1 MTKKEDEFWNGEI
14 VKSTIPWK
22 SKAFT
27 IIYKSDT
34 YWGKFFDVGLLIV
47 ILLSILVVMLD
58 SIPAVREA
66 YGIYLTILEW
76 IFTGLFTIEYLLRIL
91 IIKKPK
97 SYIFS
102 FLGVIDLLSILP
114 TFISLFFAGSQYL
127 MVIRSLRF
135 LRIFRIF
142 KMVHFL
148 REIQTLGSALILSL
162 RKISVFILFV
172 VLLVIIMGSVMYLVE
187 GGQNGFDSIPSS
199 IYWAVITLTTVGY
212 GDIVPVTLLGKGIAS
227 LMMLLGYGI
236 IAVPTGIVTVELAK
250 STRKVQ
256 EDLSHVCPNCGYEG
270 HKIGANYCFHCGFD
284 FDNIQEIKKAEQ

>member
-1 MTKKEDEFWNGEI
+1 MTKQEGEFWNGEI
-14 VKSTIPWK
+14 SQSSVPWK
-22 SKAFT
+22 KKAFS

-47 ILLSILVVMLD
+47 ILLSIMVVMLD
-58 SIPAVREA
+58 SIPMIREA
-66 YGIYLTILEW
+66 YGIYLNILEW
-76 IFTGLFTIEYLLRIL
+76 VFTGLFTIEYLLRIT

-97 SYIFS
+97 KYIFS
-102 FLGVIDLLSILP
+102 FLGIIDLLSILP
-114 TFISLFFAGSQYL
+114 TFISLLFAGSQYL

-148 REIQTLGSALILSL
+148 SEIQTLGSALILSL

-187 GGQNGFDSIPSS
+187 GGQNGFNSIPSS

-212 GDIVPVTLLGKGIAS
+212 GDIVPVTMLGKAIAS

-250 STRKVQ
+250 STRKGK
-256 EDLSHVCPNCGYEG
+256 EDLDQVCPSCGYEG

-284 FDNIQEIKKAEQ
+284 FDKIKKIKKAEQ

>member
-1 MTKKEDEFWNGEI
+1 MTKMEENLWRDDI
-14 VKSTIPWK
+14 TRSTVPWK
-22 SKAFT
+22 SKAFS

-34 YWGKFFDVGLLIV
+34 YWGKVFDVSLLIV

-58 SIPAVREA
+58 SIPRVHNKYATV
-66 YGIYLTILEW
+66 LTIIEW
-76 IFTGLFTIEYLLRIL
+76 TFTILFTIEYVLRII
-91 IIKKPK
+91 IIKKPRN
-97 SYIFS
+97 YIFS
-102 FLGVIDLLSILP
+102 FLGVIDLLAILP
-114 TFISLFFAGSQYL
+114 TFISLFFVGSQYL

-172 VLLVIIMGSVMYLVE
+172 ILLVIIMGSVMYLVE

-199 IYWAVITLTTVGY
+199 IYWAVITITTVGY
-212 GDIVPVTLLGKGIAS
+212 GDIVPVTMIGKAIAS

-250 STRKVQ
+250 STRKSR
-256 EDLSHVCPNCGYEG
+256 EDLSQVCPNCGYEG
-270 HKIGANYCFHCGFD
+270 HKIRANYCFHCGFD
-284 FDNIQEIKKAEQ
+284 FDKIQKTKKAEQ